1 VAERDRLARE
11 LRAAGLRE
19 EADRVKPLR
28 KPTLAA
34 ATINQLARQERRDVD
49 LLLDAGHRLRE
60 AQQRLLGGEDPGGL
74 DEASR
79 TEREAL
85 NNLRKAAGRI
95 LAGAGRGSD
104 ATLNQIID
112 TLRAAAVSDEGREL
126 LARGRVTGDL
136 EATGFDLL
144 APLAAGTAPSRR
156 RTSRKR
162 AAQRKAAAPRRESG
176 AAEAVKQARNQLRE
190 ARTRSTAA
198 EKTLRAAERETD
210 KARRELAEAEQRA
223 DKARAAAREARL
235 AVESAERKLREAEG
249 KRRA

>member
-1 VAERDRLARE
+1 VAERDKLARE

-19 EADRVKPLR
+19 EADRVKGLH

-34 ATINQLARQERRDVD
+34 ATINKLARHERREVD

-60 AQQRLLGGEDPGGL
+60 AQQRLLAGEDPGSL

-85 NNLRKAAGRI
+85 HNLRRAAARI
-95 LAGAGRGSD
+95 LAETGRGND
-104 ATLNQIID
+104 ATLNQIMG

-126 LARGRVTGDL
+126 LARGRVTADL

-144 APLAAGTAPSRR
+144 APLAGGTKPSRR
-156 RTSRKR
+156 RTSGKR
-162 AAQRKAAAPRRESG
+162 APKKPAAPRRESRS
-176 AAEAVKQARNQLRE
+176 AEAVKQARGQLRE
-190 ARTRSTAA
+190 ARARSTAA
-198 EKTLRAAERETD
+198 EKSLRAAERETD
-210 KARRELAEAEQRA
+210 KARRGLAEAEQQA
-223 DKARAAAREARL
+223 HTARAAAREARL